1 MNTAAKVVVLG
12 ATGLLGQALVRACTE
27 AGRSVVGLSRA
38 DGVDFANAFSLL
50 ALHRLLDQHRPALV
64 VNAVAIT
71 DLAACEGDPARA
83 WVLHAQLPGVL
94 AAWSSAT
101 GTPWVQVSTDHYFSG
116 DHNTLH
122 DEQAVVSPPNEYAR
136 SKLAGEALALTSPQA
151 LVLRTNIV
159 GRRGWVGRP
168 SFAEWVHERLA
179 SGEPFAGY
187 TDAWASSLE
196 AGQCARL
203 LLALADSGA
212 RGLVNL
218 AAAESISKAEFIT
231 AFAAAAGLSSD
242 GLQPQPRPATTPGVV
257 QRANT
262 LGLDVRRA
270 QALLAPLGLKVPN
283 TEAVAQALAQAFQA

>member
-1 MNTAAKVVVLG
+1 MNAARPVVVLG

-27 AGRSVVGLSRA
+27 AGRPVVGLSRA
-38 DGVDFANAFSLL
+38 SGVDFASAFGVL
-50 ALHRLLDQHRPALV
+50 ALHQLLDQHRPALV

-71 DLAACEGDPARA
+71 DLAACEADRGRA

-94 AAWSSAT
+94 AAWSRAT
-101 GTPWVQVSTDHYFSG
+101 GTPWVQVSTDHFFSG
-116 DHNTLH
+116 EHNTLH
-122 DEQAVVSPPNEYAR
+122 DEQAAVAPPNEYAR

-159 GRRGWVGRP
+159 GRRGWAGRP
-168 SFAEWVHERLA
+168 SFAEWVHERLV

-212 RGLVNL
+212 RGLLNL
-218 AAAESISKAEFIT
+218 AAAESISKAEFIA
-231 AFAAAAGLSSD
+231 AFAAAAGLPGT
-242 GLQPQPRPATTPGVV
+242 GLQPQARPATTAGAL

-270 QALLAPLGLKVPN
+270 QALLTPLGLKLPN
-283 TEAVAQALAQAFQA
+283 TEAVAQALAQAFQV